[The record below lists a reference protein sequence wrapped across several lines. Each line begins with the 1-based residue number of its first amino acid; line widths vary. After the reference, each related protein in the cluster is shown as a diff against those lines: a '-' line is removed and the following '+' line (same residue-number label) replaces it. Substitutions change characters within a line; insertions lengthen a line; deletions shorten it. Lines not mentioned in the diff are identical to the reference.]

1 MTRRF
6 ELCAG
11 ARQCFYGKCYVE
23 QDGNTCTLYSY
34 NTPVMAINVVTRDI
48 WHYSGYNYSQ
58 TTKRH
63 QKAFC
68 EFYGITKEELEKML

>member
-11 ARQCFYGKCYVE
+11 ARQSFYGKCYVE